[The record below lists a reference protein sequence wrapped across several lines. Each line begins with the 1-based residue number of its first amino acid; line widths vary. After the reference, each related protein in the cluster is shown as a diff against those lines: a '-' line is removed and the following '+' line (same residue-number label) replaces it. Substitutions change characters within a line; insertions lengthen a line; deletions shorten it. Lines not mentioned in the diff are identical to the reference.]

1 MKGVFSL
8 CCLVFFNSF
17 LFGQDNWDFENTSNT
32 DFFIDT
38 RAVNGHTSEVLESNE
53 LEFRITHRFGEI
65 ATLES
70 YRTLFGLDNS
80 SDIRIALEYGLF
92 KNMMIGMGRSKGAGP
107 FLEVWDGLVK
117 YKLYSSD
124 KLSAAIHS
132 TSLFTSMKR
141 DTLPSSLIYFEKV
154 AHRFNYNTS
163 LIVAFKPIQNLS
175 LQGSIGFLHQ
185 NKVHLDDQN
194 SNLFLGATSRY
205 KLFKKVSLLIEYY
218 HILNPSEYRLNNY
231 ANPFGIGIEIKTYG
245 HIFQLNFMNS
255 RGIVEGQFLPF
266 TRAKWSEGEFRFG
279 FTIARK
285 FEL

>member
-17 LFGQDNWDFENTSNT
+17 LFGQDDWDFENTSNT

-107 FLEVWDGLVK
+107 FLEVWD
-117 YKLYSSD
+117 
-124 KLSAAIHS
+124 
-132 TSLFTSMKR
+132 
-141 DTLPSSLIYFEKV
+141 
-154 AHRFNYNTS
+154 
-163 LIVAFKPIQNLS
+163 
-175 LQGSIGFLHQ
+175 
-185 NKVHLDDQN
+185 
-194 SNLFLGATSRY
+194 
-205 KLFKKVSLLIEYY
+205 
-218 HILNPSEYRLNNY
+218 
-231 ANPFGIGIEIKTYG
+231 
-245 HIFQLNFMNS
+245 
-255 RGIVEGQFLPF
+255 
-266 TRAKWSEGEFRFG
+266 
-279 FTIARK
+279 
-285 FEL
+285 

>member
-1 MKGVFSL
+1 MKGVFNL
-8 CCLVFFNSF
+8 CCLILLNSF
-17 LFGQDNWDFENTSNT
+17 LIGQDDWDFENTSNP

-38 RAVNGHTSEVLESNE
+38 RAVNGHSTEILDKNE
-53 LEFRITHRFGEI
+53 LDFRITHRFGEI
-65 ATLES
+65 ATSES

-80 SDIRIALEYGLF
+80 SDIRIALEYGLL
-92 KNMMIGMGRSKGAGP
+92 KNVMIGFGRSKGAGP
-107 FLEVWDGLVK
+107 FLEVWDGVMK
-117 YKLYSSD
+117 YKLFSSN
-124 KLSAAIHS
+124 KFSAAIHS
-132 TSLFTSMKR
+132 TLLFTSMKK
-141 DTLPSSLIYFEKV
+141 DTIPSSLVYFENV

-163 LIVAFKPIQNLS
+163 LIAAYKPIQNLS
-175 LQGSIGFLHQ
+175 LQGTIGLLHQ
-185 NKVHLDDQN
+185 NKVHYDDQN
-194 SNLFLGATSRY
+194 SNLFFGATGRY
-205 KLFKKVSLLIEYY
+205 KLFKKISLLAEYY
-218 HILNPSEYRLNNY
+218 HILNPSDYRLENY